1 MDTGL
6 AEKTVVVTG
15 ANANIG
21 RAICLGFA
29 AENAKLV
36 VVGRDTAQ
44 GERVCR
50 QTLEH
55 GAKDALWTNA
65 MSRTDPRLTAWC
77 RKPETD
83 SERSTC

>member
-55 GAKDALWTNA
+55 GATDALWA
-65 MSRTDPRLTAWC
+65 RCDVTDRP
-77 RKPETD
+77 
-83 SERSTC
+83 